1 MKTQLIPLES
11 HDDLISIRDRMSW
24 AKTPRILL
32 VWPKSERIPLRPL
45 DLKVLQRHATS
56 LGAQLGLVTRHR
68 NIRRE
73 ALALGIP
80 VFISTGQAQRNPWPE
95 RELGRKRMRPKSRQ
109 HLLERRVQARVGS
122 EAWLRHPLTRIAFFS
137 SGVLAVLV
145 MVTLFIPQAQVIL
158 SPETK
163 TQTATLPILAD
174 PSVESVFITGS
185 IPSRELSL
193 VMEGEQGATVT
204 GRIPIPLEKAE
215 GVVTFRN
222 LTAEPVTIPAG
233 TVLTSTGL
241 PGVRFQTMETGE
253 LDAGLQA
260 TVELPVEAEN
270 AGSAGNVD
278 AGAILA
284 IEGNL
289 GLLVTVTNEEP
300 TTGGRDR
307 MTVAATE
314 TDLARL
320 REDLLAQLEEQAL
333 RQMQTM
339 LATGDQIFADTLKV
353 EQILEESYDP
363 PLGQPGKNVKLSMR
377 VEFVASYASEK
388 DLTELASTVLNA
400 SLPQGFVATQAPLDF
415 EPLNTHL
422 TDERGVTRWSVRVSR
437 QLEKKVDTAMVIPL
451 VQGRTMAKA
460 MTRLEETFDLP
471 SPPEIRLQPV
481 WWPWLPL
488 IPFNITVEVH

>member
-45 DLKVLQRHATS
+45 DLKVLQRHAAS

-68 NIRRE
+68 HIRRE

-95 RELGRKRMRPKSRQ
+95 RELGRKRTRRLFRQ
-109 HLLERRVQARVGS
+109 QLLEKRVQFRGGS
-122 EAWLRHPLTRIAFFS
+122 EAWRNYPLVRIAFFS

-145 MVTLFIPQAQVIL
+145 MASLFIPQAQVIL

-163 TQTATLPILAD
+163 AQTATLPILAD
-174 PSVESVFITGS
+174 PSVETVFITGS

-193 VMEGEQGATVT
+193 VMEGEQGATVS
-204 GRIPIPLEKAE
+204 GRIPIPLDKAE
-215 GVVTFRN
+215 GIATFRN
-222 LTAEPVTIPAG
+222 LTEEPVTIPAG

-253 LDAGLQA
+253 LEAGLKA
-260 TVELPVEAEN
+260 TLDLPVQAEN

-289 GLLVTVTNEEP
+289 GLLVTVTNAEP
-300 TTGGRDR
+300 TKGGRDR
-307 MTVAATE
+307 MTEAATE

-320 REDLLAQLEEQAL
+320 REDLLAQMEEQAL

-339 LATGDQIFADTLKV
+339 LAPGDQIFADTLKA
-353 EQILEESYDP
+353 EQILEETYDP

-377 VEFVASYASEK
+377 AEFVASYASEK

-415 EPLNTHL
+415 EPLNAHL

-437 QLEKKVDTAMVIPL
+437 QLEKKVDPAMVIPL
-451 VQGRTMAKA
+451 VQGKTMAKA
-460 MTRLEETFDLP
+460 TSRLEEVFDLP
-471 SPPEIRLQPV
+471 GPPEIRLNPV

-488 IPFNITVEVH
+488 IPFNITVEIH